1 MNILDSYA
9 GIDLEPNGGWNRV
22 ESLQTI
28 SEKEVEDLRKKSGL
42 PAAAKPRGISLF
54 FYVFKR
60 WSAKVKG
67 WRGVDGP
74 IHFCKP
80 GRHGQPW
87 WGWMRAVEHQDPYLR
102 VFDSYSWQLRCGYM
116 QGDCLFRKKK
126 GWLWFA
132 ALIRQ
137 SRWCWPT
144 RPAVNLVTVPV
155 SPIALCTLQ
164 WICSIR
170 FLPSFTVSAS
180 AVANS

>member
-80 GRHGQPW
+80 GRHERPW

-102 VFDSYSWQLRCGYM
+102 VFDSYSWQFHCGCM
-116 QGDCLFRKKK
+116 QGDCLLREKKV
-126 GWLWFA
+126 GCG
-132 ALIRQ
+132 
-137 SRWCWPT
+137 SRF
-144 RPAVNLVTVPV
+144 
-155 SPIALCTLQ
+155 S
-164 WICSIR
+164 
-170 FLPSFTVSAS
+170 
-180 AVANS
+180 